1 MTGPRPEPDFT
12 VKPSLTSKRPSR
24 VVENYDYVA
33 FLRRAIRALGRRI
46 AAGDIDS
53 LADAAYLYGELDAT
67 IKEAIGELRKRGYS
81 WADVGLQFGVTRQA
95 AQQRWGGEPE

>member
-1 MTGPRPEPDFT
+1 MTGPRPEPRSN
-12 VKPSLTSKRPSR
+12 VNPALTRKRRRR

-53 LADAAYLYGELDAT
+53 LADAAYLSAQLDAT
-67 IKEAIGELRKRGYS
+67 IKEAITGAPPAR
-81 WADVGLQFGVTRQA
+81 LQLGRRRPPVRRHPPGRA
-95 AQQRWGGEPE
+95 AALGR